1 VENNPLISVL
11 MPAYN
16 CELYIQQAID
26 SILNQSYTNWELLVA
41 DDGSSDKT
49 KEIIQS
55 YKDERIKCF
64 HNSENQGY
72 LKTSNKLVN
81 ESKGEFITF
90 QDADDYSD
98 KFRLEKLLERFEE
111 DKELMML
118 GSCVMR
124 FDDNNWTQKLEFKT
138 SYNDIREA
146 LPNRFECI
154 GSALM
159 VRKQVITEFG
169 LYHDFFDRIG
179 SEDLYW
185 FGIIASKYKT
195 ENLED
200 VLYHYRDNPHSVTN
214 NVKGNVKKM
223 MGKEFAI
230 YGVQYF
236 IKNKAILFD
245 NYCRKII
252 LEKFL
257 VGKGWCWQKLYPKGL
272 WYISQSILL
281 NPFVYFERYELI
293 RIYLP
298 KLVKK

>member
-16 CELYIQQAID
+16 CELYIHQAID

-138 SYNDIREA
+138 SYNDIRQA

-200 VLYHYRDNPHSVTN
+200 VLYHYRDNPHSVSRFDSSKVRKKMSHEFAQQAVSYYLKKGHSIFEKRR
-214 NVKGNVKKM
+214 NVKALEFM
-223 MGKEFAI
+223 LMGKMH
-230 YGVQYF
+230 
-236 IKNKAILFD
+236 
-245 NYCRKII
+245 
-252 LEKFL
+252 
-257 VGKGWCWQKLYPKGL
+257 CWNNNIVKGL
-272 WYISQSILL
+272 LYVLTSVFIHPVYPHGRGELL
-281 NPFVYFERYELI
+281 KMYWPRLF
-293 RIYLP
+293 
-298 KLVKK
+298 KK